1 MLEKYSINLYKN
13 EEDLLLVCQYL
24 FMHNIEEWKPVQHR
38 VVQSKVGLSDI
49 SYHVFLTDE
58 DVFYLTIAL
67 KEGKVISIDENRTKI
82 SRSDFKTRFGILDW
96 NPT

>member
-1 MLEKYSINLYKN
+1 MLEKYRIDLYKN
-13 EEDLLLVCQYL
+13 EEDLFLLCEYL
-24 FMHNIEEWKPVQHR
+24 YMHNIEEWDVVRHR

-49 SYHVFLTDE
+49 SYFVFLTEE
-58 DVFYLTIAL
+58 DAFYLTLAL
-67 KEGKVISIDENRTKI
+67 KEGKIEKLDENRAKI